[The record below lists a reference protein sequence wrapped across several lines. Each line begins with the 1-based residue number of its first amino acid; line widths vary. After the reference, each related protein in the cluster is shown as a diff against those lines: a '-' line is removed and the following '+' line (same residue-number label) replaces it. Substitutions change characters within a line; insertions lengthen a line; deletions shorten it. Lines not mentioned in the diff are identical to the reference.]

1 MQEAMDYLNMVPSE
15 AGDPVAV
22 LRDRIYRASPGAGAD
37 GGAPPPFPFST
48 EDVSTAPSGAVQ
60 DQTSGIQSVSRSGS
74 GQERVEELV

>member
-37 GGAPPPFPFST
+37 GAAPPPFPFST
-48 EDVSTAPSGAVQ
+48 EDVGTAPSGKSPCPYFG
-60 DQTSGIQSVSRSGS
+60 QTLRST
-74 GQERVEELV
+74 